1 MNSPQI
7 KHFPCMLY
15 TVSLALWVLTG
26 GIAFSQTQ
34 AGDTPDPPPTIQEE
48 SSTADDQGGVVE
60 RGIIRDHRGKSKVL
74 SPPTSPSQVAPAPVV
89 RDHRTPAAGT
99 TSPTSAASAQG
110 APPPIGPPDP
120 VAPVKE
126 LPIHLLITNARD
138 ENGNNVGV
146 RGQVDAAIAATNA
159 NMAQQT
165 SVRAKINVES
175 FTAYGPNMS
184 ATTFTDRPNQR
195 FVAIPY
201 MVGYKV
207 YDVKKNVGGQWVS
220 TSVTRK
226 ISHSIT
232 IQMFCNK
239 WETGKGSLKLV
250 TKIDRPYM
258 DPNQG
263 GTLEQVINFF
273 LNGHLTDFINGQVRQ
288 QLKAIPIANGTLTLP
303 LNCNTLGR
311 DHGDIVTPTDD
322 LIVYS
327 DHQLPGKLSA
337 TIGATALNQT
347 TVKLV
352 SLKRLVAHDLHGG
365 VLYQPSEAPALEV
378 YANFQH
384 LHLPLAPILEGQQ
397 IALNAPPL
405 TLSGLG
411 NTQPLVL
418 IANII
423 QNVAINTV
431 PTDTRWALFEKSM
444 NFGNGTRTIRIPK
457 FYTVQANPQ
466 TGAKP
471 YRVPVDAYELTVQI
485 TAPGQLTADPG
496 TGTSPTPGTVKPG
509 LFNQVIQGT
518 IMKRGVEGEQ
528 PDNSTVEQPQTESET
543 PEGGTPPPAAP

>member
-1 MNSPQI
+1 MKKRQI
-7 KHFPCMLY
+7 NYLTEIVFMMGFVLWMLG
-15 TVSLALWVLTG
+15 G
-26 GIAFSQTQ
+26 GIALSQP
-34 AGDTPDPPPTIQEE
+34 ADTPEPPSTIQEE
-48 SSTADDQGGVVE
+48 SSTSPDQGEVIE
-60 RGIIRDHRGKSKVL
+60 RGVIRDHRGKSKVL
-74 SPPTSPSQVAPAPVV
+74 PPPTSPSQVAPAPIV
-89 RDHRTPAAGT
+89 RDHRTQAAGT

-138 ENGNNVGV
+138 GNGNNVGV
-146 RGQVDAAIAATNA
+146 RGQVDSAIAATNA

-165 SVRAKINVES
+165 SIRAKINVES

-207 YDVKKNVGGQWVS
+207 YDVQKNVGGQWVS

-232 IQMFCNK
+232 MQMFCDK

-273 LNGHLTDFINGQVRQ
+273 LNGHLTDFIDGQVRQ
-288 QLKAIPIANGTLTLP
+288 QLKAIPLANGTLTLP

-311 DHGDIVTPTDD
+311 YQGDTATPTDD

-327 DHQLPGKLSA
+327 DHQLPGKLTA
-337 TIGATALNQT
+337 AIGTAALNQT

-352 SLKRLVAHDLHGG
+352 SLKRLVAHNLQGG

-384 LHLPLAPILEGQQ
+384 LHLPLAPLLEGQQ

-418 IANII
+418 ITNII

-431 PTDTRWALFEKSM
+431 PTDTRWALFDKSM

-471 YRVPVDAYELTVQI
+471 YRVAVDAYELTLQI

-496 TGTSPTPGTVKPG
+496 LGTTPTPGTVKSG
-509 LFNQVIQGT
+509 LFNQAIQGT

-528 PDNSTVEQPQTESET
+528 PDNAVEQPQTESGT
-543 PEGGTPPPAAP
+543 PEGEAPPPAAP

>member
-1 MNSPQI
+1 
-7 KHFPCMLY
+7 
-15 TVSLALWVLTG
+15 
-26 GIAFSQTQ
+26 
-34 AGDTPDPPPTIQEE
+34 
-48 SSTADDQGGVVE
+48 
-60 RGIIRDHRGKSKVL
+60 
-74 SPPTSPSQVAPAPVV
+74 
-89 RDHRTPAAGT
+89 
-99 TSPTSAASAQG
+99 
-110 APPPIGPPDP
+110 
-120 VAPVKE
+120 VKE

-184 ATTFTDRPNQR
+184 ATTFPDRPNQR

-207 YDVKKNVGGQWVS
+207 YDIKKNVGGQWVP

-232 IQMFCNK
+232 MQMFCDK
-239 WETGKGSLKLV
+239 WESGKGSLKLV

-273 LNGHLTDFINGQVRQ
+273 LNGHLTDFIDGQVRQ

-311 DHGDIVTPTDD
+311 DQGDIATPNDD

-347 TVKLV
+347 TVRLV
-352 SLKRLVAHDLHGG
+352 SLKRLVAHDLQGG

-384 LHLPLAPILEGQQ
+384 LHLPLAPMLEGQQ

-431 PTDTRWALFEKSM
+431 PTDTRWALFDKSM

-471 YRVPVDAYELTVQI
+471 YRVAVDAYELTVQI

-496 TGTSPTPGTVKPG
+496 LGTSPTPGTVKPS
-509 LFNQVIQGT
+509 LFNQAIRGT

-528 PDNSTVEQPQTESET
+528 PTV
-543 PEGGTPPPAAP
+543 PEEEAK

>member
-1 MNSPQI
+1 MNRPQI
-7 KHFPCMLY
+7 KHFPSMLY
-15 TVSLALWVLTG
+15 TVSLTLWVLTG

-34 AGDTPDPPPTIQEE
+34 AGDTLDPPQAIQEE

-60 RGIIRDHRGKSKVL
+60 RGVIRDHRGKSKVL
-74 SPPTSPSQVAPAPVV
+74 TPPTSPSQVAPAPIV
-89 RDHRTPAAGT
+89 RDHRTQAAGT
-99 TSPTSAASAQG
+99 TSSTSTYSAQG
-110 APPPIGPPDP
+110 APPPIGPSDP

-138 ENGNNVGV
+138 ENGKNVGV

-165 SVRAKINVES
+165 SIRAKINVES

-207 YDVKKNVGGQWVS
+207 YDVQKNVGGQWVP

-232 IQMFCNK
+232 MQMFCDK

-250 TKIDRPYM
+250 SKIDRPYM

-273 LNGHLTDFINGQVRQ
+273 LNGHLTDFIDGQVRQ

-311 DHGDIVTPTDD
+311 DHGDIATPTDD
-322 LIVYS
+322 LILYS
-327 DHQLPGKLSA
+327 DHQLPGKLTSV
-337 TIGATALNQT
+337 IGATAINQT

-352 SLKRLVAHDLHGG
+352 SLKRLVAHDLQGG

-405 TLSGLG
+405 ILSGPG
-411 NTQPLVL
+411 NAQPLVL

-431 PTDTRWALFEKSM
+431 PTDTRWALFDKNM

-466 TGAKP
+466 TGTKP
-471 YRVPVDAYELTVQI
+471 YRVAVDAYELTVQI
-485 TAPGQLTADPG
+485 TAPGTLTVDPG
-496 TGTSPTPGTVKPG
+496 LGSSPTPGTVKPG
-509 LFNQVIQGT
+509 IFTPTFQGT
-518 IMKRGVEGEQ
+518 IMKRGIEGEQ
-528 PDNSTVEQPQTESET
+528 PETQSESTPSQPKQGNPSSEKKSH
-543 PEGGTPPPAAP
+543 

>member
-34 AGDTPDPPPTIQEE
+34 AGDTPDPPQAIQEE
-48 SSTADDQGGVVE
+48 SNTADDQEGVVE
-60 RGIIRDHRGKSKVL
+60 RGVIRDHRGKSTVL
-74 SPPTSPSQVAPAPVV
+74 PPPTSPSQVTPAPIV
-89 RDHRTPAAGT
+89 RDHRTPAAGP

-120 VAPVKE
+120 VAPVKD

-165 SVRAKINVES
+165 SIRAKIKVES

-232 IQMFCNK
+232 MQMFCNK

-263 GTLEQVINFF
+263 GTLESVINFF
-273 LNGHLTDFINGQVRQ
+273 LNGHLTDFIDGQVRQ

-311 DHGDIVTPTDD
+311 DHGDIATPTDD

-327 DHQLPGKLSA
+327 DHQLPGKLGA

-378 YANFQH
+378 YVNFQH

-431 PTDTRWALFEKSM
+431 PTDTRWALFDKSM

-466 TGAKP
+466 TGTKP
-471 YRVPVDAYELTVQI
+471 YRVAVDAYELTVQI

-496 TGTSPTPGTVKPG
+496 LGTSPTPGTVKPG
-509 LFNQVIQGT
+509 LFNQAIRGT
-518 IMKRGVEGEQ
+518 IRKRGVEGEQ
-528 PDNSTVEQPQTESET
+528 PDNAVEQPQTESET
-543 PEGGTPPPAAP
+543 PEGDAVPPAAR

>member
-1 MNSPQI
+1 MKKRQI
-7 KHFPCMLY
+7 NYLTDIVFMMGF
-15 TVSLALWVLTG
+15 VLWVLGG
-26 GIAFSQTQ
+26 GIALPQP
-34 AGDTPDPPPTIQEE
+34 ADTPEPPSTIQEE

-60 RGIIRDHRGKSKVL
+60 RGVIRDHRGKSKVL
-74 SPPTSPSQVAPAPVV
+74 PPPTSPSQVAPAPIV
-89 RDHRTPAAGT
+89 RDHRTQAAGT

-146 RGQVDAAIAATNA
+146 RGQVDSAIAATNA

-165 SVRAKINVES
+165 SIRAKINVES

-207 YDVKKNVGGQWVS
+207 YDVQKNVGGQWVS

-232 IQMFCNK
+232 MQMFCDK

-273 LNGHLTDFINGQVRQ
+273 LNGHLTDFIDGQVRQ
-288 QLKAIPIANGTLTLP
+288 QLKAIPLANGTLTLP

-311 DHGDIVTPTDD
+311 NQGDTATPTDD

-327 DHQLPGKLSA
+327 DHQLPGKLTA
-337 TIGATALNQT
+337 AIGTAALNQT

-378 YANFQH
+378 YANYQH
-384 LHLPLAPILEGQQ
+384 LHLPLAPLLEGQQ

-405 TLSGLG
+405 TLSGPG

-431 PTDTRWALFEKSM
+431 PTDSSWVLFDKSM
-444 NFGNGTRTIRIPK
+444 NYGNGTRTIRIPK

-485 TAPGQLTADPG
+485 TATAPAQMSADPG
-496 TGTSPTPGTVKPG
+496 LGTSPTPGTVKPG
-509 LFNQVIQGT
+509 LFNQAIQGT
-518 IMKRGVEGEQ
+518 IMKRGIEGDQ
-528 PDNSTVEQPQTESET
+528 PDNSTGEEPQTESGT
-543 PEGGTPPPAAP
+543 PEGGAPPPAAP